1 MVILGKSPPTPLT
14 HPGQHRVQ
22 TGGCISPSSHY
33 PQLCTPPSIPPSLR
47 SPSSPTPPSSPS
59 LLLVMQGWGPQWPV
73 VSRTS
78 QCASAHATHFIS
90 PFLTP
95 PPKNPQQDLVSQKP
109 SGGQEKLREFPE
121 VRQLVGAEDGA
132 RVVGAHPSPAHMMS
146 KAPSWGQSLRH
157 LPTHPTPFPTG
168 TCPVSTSPVIPL
180 AKLILWKYRRL
191 TDVSFLC
198 TGNAMRFLSVNS
210 DFSHSCH
217 PLPFLLTG

>member
-1 MVILGKSPPTPLT
+1 MAVSAPHPTT
-14 HPGQHRVQ
+14 
-22 TGGCISPSSHY
+22 PSSA
-33 PQLCTPPSIPPSLR
+33 
-47 SPSSPTPPSSPS
+47 
-59 LLLVMQGWGPQWPV
+59 LLLLYPLHLGLRPLPHPPAPPPFSWSCRDGVLSGPLSVGPHSV
-73 VSRTS
+73 LVPMPHTLY
-78 QCASAHATHFIS
+78 HHFS
-90 PFLTP
+90 PP